1 MRIGVD
7 RTSQKM
13 IRLRPGEAHAVWVL
27 NAVARREVTLRKDN
41 RSETIELKSADVPLQ
56 GGAPALPAAVPK
68 NAGTLDTNYAPFTP
82 RSVPKNGE
90 SDGL

>member
-13 IRLRPGEAHAVWVL
+13 IRLRPGEAQAVWVL
-27 NAVARREVTLRKDN
+27 NAVAHREVTPRKDN